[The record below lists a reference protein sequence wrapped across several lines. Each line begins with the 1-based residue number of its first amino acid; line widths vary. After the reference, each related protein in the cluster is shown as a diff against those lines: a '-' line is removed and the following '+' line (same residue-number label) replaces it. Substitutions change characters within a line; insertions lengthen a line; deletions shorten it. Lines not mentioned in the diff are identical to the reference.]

1 MKAVL
6 LLVSPKTDSPQ
17 ARTYAI
23 EQARALSAELLVVA
37 VLDPEIGGRVG
48 RKLEESGFVGE
59 KVSESLVCCLER
71 DLRTQG
77 EELVQGIATE
87 AQRAGVVVH
96 TRVEEGDLR
105 EIASRCCSG
114 FELQLAVVA
123 AEKRSWLGR
132 LLGSEGEQQRGLR
145 LPRCEVKVIEG

>member
-23 EQARALSAELLVVA
+23 EQARALGVDLLVVA
-37 VLDPEIGGRVG
+37 VLDPGVGGRVG

-59 KVSESLVCCLER
+59 KVSESLACCLER

-77 EELVQGIATE
+77 EELVQGIAAE
-87 AQRAGVVVH
+87 AQLGGVAVH

-105 EIASRCCSG
+105 EIAGRCCSG
-114 FELQLAVVA
+114 LEVPLAVVA

-132 LLGSEGEQQRGLR
+132 LFASEGELQRTLR